1 MIVVMLGPPAA
12 GKGTQCELLA
22 ERLAVPHVS
31 TGDLLRD
38 AIARQTPLGKLAQP
52 YLDRGELVPDD
63 TMVSLVR
70 DRLLQSDAQ
79 RGAILDGFPR
89 TVDQAHNL
97 DRTLAELGR
106 KVDAVL
112 YLRVPIEEVIERV
125 AERYTCPRCG
135 AIYHPRVSAPRVDGQ
150 CDNCGAELIQRTDDR
165 PEVVRR
171 RLEVYESQTAPLID
185 LYRKQHVLVEVD
197 GAQSIERVLE
207 DELDALAERGL
218 LPLSRKN

>member
-12 GKGTQCELLA
+12 GKGTQCALLA

-31 TGDLLRD
+31 TGELLRE

-63 TMVSLVR
+63 MMVSLVR
-70 DRLLQSDAQ
+70 DRLLQTDAH

-89 TVDQAHNL
+89 TVDQALSL
-97 DRTLAELGR
+97 DRMLAALER
-106 KVDAVL
+106 KVDAVI
-112 YLRVPIEEVIERV
+112 YLRVPIEEVIARA
-125 AERYTCPRCG
+125 AERFTCPNCG
-135 AIYHPRVSAPRVDGQ
+135 AIYHVRASAPRVDGQ

-165 PEVVRR
+165 PDVVRR
-171 RLEVYESQTAPLID
+171 RLEVYESQTAPLVD
-185 LYRKQHVLVEVD
+185 LYRNRHVLVEVD

-207 DELDALAERGL
+207 EELDALGELGL
-218 LPLSRKN
+218 IPLSRKN